1 MRIRN
6 QRLLTIKNILSS
18 DTITN
23 QEELMNRLREEGFIM
38 TQATLSRDLKHI
50 GAGKIP
56 DNKKGYIYILYD
68 SEPADK
74 IRQEPNSFPVNG
86 YLSLEFANHLA
97 VMKVLPGF
105 ASSIASAIDQ
115 IGSQEILGT
124 VAGDDTILIIPR
136 DEVSY
141 DEVRNVLVN
150 IIPEIK

>member
-6 QRLLTIKNILSS
+6 KRLQTIRNILSS
-18 DTITN
+18 DSITN
-23 QEELMNRLREEGFIM
+23 QEELMSRLKEEGYIM

-56 DNKKGYIYILYD
+56 DNKRGYIYILSG
-68 SEPADK
+68 SEYADK
-74 IRQEPNSFPVNG
+74 TIQEPNSFPVNG
-86 YLSLEFANHLA
+86 YLSLEFANHLG

-115 IGSQEILGT
+115 IGSREILGT

-141 DEVRNVLVN
+141 DEVRNVLIN
-150 IIPEIK
+150 IIPELK